1 VDDALASLALLA
13 AAVGGGILVGWLMQ
27 NRRSAGKASLLKPSM
42 PLRLVGPGGVSRS
55 TLRAVRRRTLEI
67 TPPLTLDRDWRPE
80 SGQRLMVQ
88 CPTDDGLI
96 SFTTHISDVKPDGLI
111 VVQKPEYLR
120 RIERRSEPR
129 SSLCFGR
136 PIQINGRPA
145 VLVNLSAG
153 GAKVMAQAPIHPG
166 DELDVELPDGMGK
179 AEGWALDAV
188 PLESDE
194 WSVRIRFDHPLSG
207 LHTRQ

>member
-1 VDDALASLALLA
+1 MDDALASLALLA
-13 AAVGGGILVGWLMQ
+13 AVVGGGILVGWLMQ
-27 NRRSAGKASLLKPSM
+27 ARKTEAKASLLKPGQ
-42 PLRLVGPGGVSRS
+42 PLRLIGPGGVSRS
-55 TLRAVRRRTLEI
+55 TLRSVRRRTLEI
-67 TPPLTLDRDWRPE
+67 TPPLTLDRAWQPE
-80 SGQRLMVQ
+80 SGQRLMAQ
-88 CPTDDGLI
+88 CPVEDGLI
-96 SFTTHISDVKPDGLI
+96 SFTTHIIEVKPEGFI

-136 PIQINGRPA
+136 PIQINGKPA

-153 GAKVMAQAPIHPG
+153 GAKVMAQSPIHAG
-166 DELDVELPDGMGK
+166 DELDLELPDGMGK

-207 LHTRQ
+207 LHSR

>member
-1 VDDALASLALLA
+1 MDEALSSLALIA
-13 AAVGGGILVGWLMQ
+13 AAIGGGILVGWLLQ
-27 NRRSAGKASLLKPSM
+27 SRQSKGKASLLKAGM

-55 TLRAVRRRTLEI
+55 TLHAVRRASLEI

-88 CPTDDGLI
+88 CPAEDGLI
-96 SFTTHISDVKPDGLI
+96 SFTTHISEVKLEGLI
-111 VVQKPEYLR
+111 VVKKPEYLR

-136 PIQINGRPA
+136 PIQINGQPA

-153 GAKVMAQAPIHPG
+153 GAKVMAQSPIRPG
-166 DELDVELPDGMGK
+166 DELDLVLPDGMGE
-179 AEGWALDAV
+179 AEGWALEAEPMD
-188 PLESDE
+188 SDE

-207 LHTRQ
+207 LKRP